1 MTHGVVSMLK
11 VREFASTLV
20 NCVVP
25 TGYGNYYAI
34 KRADDL
40 KLFDL
45 EDLKHMM
52 KINRVYLYLWVSFS
66 QGPEIYSFTKD
77 GKKLLLNILFFDLV
91 PFPEVGGNFK

>member
-77 GKKLLLNILFFDLV
+77 GKKLLLNILFF
-91 PFPEVGGNFK
+91 